1 MSTNVISLRRCLKR
15 SLITAT
21 TAVTILFV
29 GTGSSAISVI
39 VSALAQADLTITV
52 STTSRQTV
60 LSYVAPDASPCTLE
74 VSENNSYTLLIND
87 VNSGLFAGANSDARA
102 GSLGVGTTSRS
113 FIVGTIP
120 DPKGVLNNLALD
132 SKRYGRALTP
142 NTTYYARV
150 TCGSDSGITNWTTSN
165 RPLGITFAEVMP
177 NDGAGNYAFPT
188 TGTTDRTQTI
198 IDPVYGNKIKL
209 VNLPGDGSASMY
221 FLDTGS
227 QWACAQSTTN
237 DSSGTPGYL
246 CTLPTDSGTTYLY
259 WINTANGD
267 SRFLGQMVMTAGQL
281 GGNFPVSYV
290 SSVSSKFRTDPT
302 KVVQIFFD
310 NSRNAHVVQCQL
322 PASGNSYYDL
332 SVAGG
337 STTTCTWS

>member
-150 TCGSDSGITNWTTSN
+150 TCGSHTGVTNWTTSN
-165 RPLGITFAEVMP
+165 RPLGITYAEVMP
-177 NDGAGNYAFPT
+177 NDGAGNYAFPFVS
-188 TGTTDRTQTI
+188 TTDRAQVI
-198 IDPVYGNKIKL
+198 IDPVYGTKINR
-209 VNLPGDGSASMY
+209 VSLPADGGSALQN

-227 QWACAQSTTN
+227 QIPCAFST
-237 DSSGTPGYL
+237 
-246 CTLPTDSGTTYLY
+246 
-259 WINTANGD
+259 
-267 SRFLGQMVMTAGQL
+267 
-281 GGNFPVSYV
+281 
-290 SSVSSKFRTDPT
+290 
-302 KVVQIFFD
+302 
-310 NSRNAHVVQCQL
+310 
-322 PASGNSYYDL
+322 
-332 SVAGG
+332 
-337 STTTCTWS
+337 